1 MRRINR
7 GRESE
12 KGRKGLQW
20 QREGFMNEPRK
31 RDRDERRV
39 REGGRERWKSER
51 EKG

>member
-1 MRRINR
+1 MRRRNR
-7 GRESE
+7 ERERE

-39 REGGRERWKSER
+39 RERGREGER
-51 EKG
+51 AEE

>member
-1 MRRINR
+1 MRRRNR
-7 GRESE
+7 ERE

-39 REGGRERWKSER
+39 REGGRERER
-51 EKG
+51 EEE